1 MRPPRTLLSPSGR
14 PLAAGRTLAV
24 GHRGARAFAPEN
36 TLPAFE
42 KAAALGCAMVELDV
56 HPTRDGELVVHH
68 DDRLGRCTDV
78 AARYP
83 ARAEAFISEFDA
95 AELRTLDA
103 GRWYA
108 RELALPA
115 ARRQPFLR
123 TLDEAELARYL
134 PAAERQRLAAG
145 AVRLPSLAEVL
156 ALARRCDLMLNIEIK
171 AIPRLYE
178 GVAAGVVARVRAAGL
193 ARSVLVSSF
202 DHEQL
207 LAVRALD
214 GEIATGVLTSERL
227 ARPADYLRLLDADAY
242 HPCCDGEADS
252 LGFGSGSGA
261 LDTRGIDQV
270 RDAGGMVF
278 VWTCNDEAQM
288 ATLCRAGVTGIITDY
303 PNRFPSAAGGR
314 VGR

>member
-1 MRPPRTLLSPSGR
+1 MRSPRTLLSPSGH
-14 PLAAGRTLAV
+14 PLAAGRTIVV

-56 HPTRDGELVVHH
+56 HPARDGELVVHH

-83 ARAEAFISEFDA
+83 GRADDFISDFDA

-103 GRWYA
+103 GSWHA

-115 ARRQPFLR
+115 ARRQAFLR
-123 TLDEAELARYL
+123 TLGEAELARHL
-134 PAAERQRLAAG
+134 PAAERLRLAAG
-145 AVRLPSLAEVL
+145 DTRIPTLAEVL

-171 AIPRLYE
+171 SIPRLYE
-178 GVAAGVVARVRAAGL
+178 GVAAAVVERVRAAGL

-207 LAVRALD
+207 LALRALD
-214 GEIATGVLTSERL
+214 DEIATGVLTGERL

-242 HPCCDGEADS
+242 HPCCHGEGDS
-252 LGFGSGSGA
+252 LGFGSVSGR

-270 RDAGGMVF
+270 RAAGGMVF
-278 VWTCNDEAQM
+278 VWTCNDPVQMEA
-288 ATLCRAGVTGIITDY
+288 LCRAGVSGIITDY
-303 PNRFPSAAGGR
+303 PNRFPFAADG
-314 VGR
+314 